1 MSFRSS
7 ISRLRME
14 RSTLEAASR
23 EARNNLKAL
32 EKAPASA
39 NDLRKQLT
47 DRLADLD
54 KRFAEVTE
62 RIVRAELQYNETR
75 TGFDNAKR
83 EARITEPLPRE

>member
-1 MSFRSS
+1 
-7 ISRLRME
+7 ME
-14 RSTLEAASR
+14 RATLEAASR

-39 NDLRKQLT
+39 DDLRKQLT
-47 DRLADLD
+47 GRLADLD

-75 TGFDNAKR
+75 VGYDNARR
-83 EARITEPLPRE
+83 EVRITEPLPRE